1 MEPITVSKGD
11 LLAKMRENRATHR
24 EVFQAALEGYRR
36 YAQLVLKEHL
46 EALGAGKTP
55 EIRITVSRPSDHT
68 RDYDRVI
75 EMLEM
80 HKGDEFVLNETD
92 FSQYVRDDWSWKR
105 QWATSNSSYAVAQVS
120 KAYGEYL
127 DD

>member
-1 MEPITVSKGD
+1 MEPITVSKSD

-36 YAQLVLKEHL
+36 YAQLVLREHL
-46 EALGAGKTP
+46 EALSAGKTP

-105 QWATSNSSYAVAQVS
+105 QWATSNSGYAVAKMS
-120 KAYGEYL
+120 EAYGEYL